1 MSGDSAPPEDSERV
15 FAIAAELFGLL
26 SSPVR
31 LKIVFALLEG
41 ERSVGQLLEQVEA
54 SQPNLSQHLST
65 LYRCGVLSRRRAG
78 AQVHYRIASDRVR
91 ALCHTALQT
100 PPPPD

>member
-31 LKIVFALLEG
+31 LKIVFD
-41 ERSVGQLLEQVEA
+41 S
-54 SQPNLSQHLST
+54 
-65 LYRCGVLSRRRAG
+65 AG
-78 AQVHYRIASDRVR
+78 R
-91 ALCHTALQT
+91 
-100 PPPPD
+100 